1 MENPADT
8 AAIAAAMRDPA
19 NDATHQDVH
28 AVPSAE
34 SSQAQETIPYAV
46 ADPPDMPEPADPA
59 NPHGGIQP

>member
-19 NDATHQDVH
+19 NTATHQDVH

-34 SSQAQETIPYAV
+34 PSQNQESVPFGV
-46 ADPPDMPEPADPA
+46 PDPPRWPEPADPA
-59 NPHGGIQP
+59 NPGGGIRP